1 MNIQD
6 NTRQATVLHIP
17 TVGEPVPLQ
26 IGSNKPIFVLGRN
39 GVGKSALVQWMYA
52 NIPQP
57 VRYTPGTRISHFA
70 NDIINMTPA
79 QIAQGGRNIIDGD
92 RQPIAR
98 YRPQGSAQRNEIAV
112 YELQTAEMKYKLD
125 AVEEI
130 KIEGKEAAA
139 IQRLQ
144 GNTSPLDRLNALMEQ
159 GGIEVRFIIET
170 GELIAKRR
178 DAVFSLAK
186 MSDGERSALVM
197 ACEILVAKPSTV
209 FIIDEPELHLHP
221 AIAVPLLRG
230 LMAERPDCFFIVSTH
245 ELDIAVHSESA
256 LVVLVRGCEWVGDRV
271 QSWDLDILEDAD
283 AVPESLRI
291 DLYGARRKLLFVEGV
306 STSLD
311 QPLYSLLFPEVS
323 VRARETCTEVIRAV
337 LGLRGCEEM
346 HHASAYGMVDGD
358 GMDAGQATKYEAQ
371 HVYSVPFYSVE
382 SIYYC
387 REMIEALADRQAE
400 TLGADRDALIAEA
413 YGNALGA
420 ITAENRS
427 HLACRLSERVL
438 RDAVLGNLPTERA
451 LVDAGDQDITIVV
464 KSPYQTEIHRIEE
477 FIAEGNLNAIIARY
491 PVRESP
497 ILNEVAK
504 ALRFSRR
511 EDYEKAVLSR
521 LTAEP
526 ELRQTLADMLGG
538 LNPALTS

>member
-1 MNIQD
+1 MNSQD
-6 NTRQATVLHIP
+6 ITRQATVLHIP
-17 TVGEPVPLQ
+17 TVGEPMPLQ
-26 IGSNKPIFVLGRN
+26 IGFNKPIFVLGRN
-39 GVGKSALVQWMYA
+39 GTGKSALVQWMYA

-57 VRYTPGTRISHFA
+57 VRYSPGSRSSQFS
-70 NDIINMTPA
+70 NDNMTMTPA
-79 QIAQGGRNIIDGD
+79 QVAQTGRNIIGED
-92 RQPIAR
+92 RQPQAR
-98 YRPQGSAQRNEIAV
+98 YRPYGAAQRNERAV
-112 YELQTAEMKYKLD
+112 YEMQMAETKYKLD

-130 KIEGKEAAA
+130 KREGKDADA

-144 GNTSPLDRLNALMEQ
+144 DNTSPLDRLNALMEQ
-159 GGIEVRFIIET
+159 GNIEVRFTIET
-170 GELIAKRR
+170 GELKAKRR
-178 DAVFSLAK
+178 EAVFSLAR

-197 ACEILVAKPSTV
+197 ACEVLIAEPSTV

-221 AIAVPLLRG
+221 AIVVPLLRG
-230 LMAERPDCFFIVSTH
+230 LMAERPDCRFIISTH

-256 LVVLVRGCEWVGDRV
+256 LVVLVRGCEWDGDRV
-271 QSWDLDILEDAD
+271 RSWDIDILEDTD
-283 AVPESLRI
+283 TVPESLRI

-337 LGLRGCEEM
+337 LGLRGCEEV

-358 GMDAGQATKYEAQ
+358 GMDAGQATEYEAQ
-371 HVYSVPFYSVE
+371 HVYTVPFYSVE

-387 REMIEALADRQAE
+387 REMIEALADRQGE
-400 TLGADRDALIAEA
+400 TLGVDREVLIAEA

-420 ITAENRS
+420 ITDGNKS
-427 HLACRLSERVL
+427 HLVCRLSERVL

-451 LVDAGDQDITIVV
+451 LVDAGEQDITIVV
-464 KSPYQTEIHRIEE
+464 QSPYQAEVHRIEQ
-477 FIAEGNLNAIIARY
+477 FIAEGNLDAIIARY
-491 PVRESP
+491 PVREST
-497 ILNEVAK
+497 ILTEVAK

-511 EDYEKAVLSR
+511 EDYEKAALSR

-526 ELRQTLADMLGG
+526 ELRQILIDKLGG
-538 LNPALTS
+538 LKHALIS